1 LVSDS
6 GLCLPYPGKQDQV
19 ALCLMLRTQPRA
31 LDRLCHL
38 LDQMFF
44 SLNQFFIREMSWPLW
59 ICGYSSNTNLDC
71 TFASSFFGISGFL
84 LRLCIFLDSLHML
97 GKYFSVE
104 VYPQAIIFLIL
115 SFYIYSHVYTLFGPP
130 APLAPIIFN

>member
-1 LVSDS
+1 
-6 GLCLPYPGKQDQV
+6 
-19 ALCLMLRTQPRA
+19 
-31 LDRLCHL
+31 
-38 LDQMFF
+38 
-44 SLNQFFIREMSWPLW
+44 
-59 ICGYSSNTNLDC
+59 
-71 TFASSFFGISGFL
+71 L